1 MLNTEGNYI
10 IKEFEMHY
18 PHFAREVEGYY
29 DGMDPF
35 EMIVKLKDGRFIS
48 YDICDKFVRFLA
60 SDDAC
65 DEETCK
71 KEFGIRLRR
80 RMMRM
85 GFTQN
90 TLSEVTGI
98 PQPNISDYVNGKASP
113 NFYNVAKLA
122 RVLECSIDDFR
133 WQPTRY

>member
-1 MLNTEGNYI
+1 MINTEDNYI
-10 IKEFEMHY
+10 VKEFEMYY

-48 YDICDKFVRFLA
+48 YDIRDKFVRFLA
-60 SDDAC
+60 SDDTC
-65 DEETCK
+65 DEEVCK

-80 RMMRM
+80 RMMHM

-98 PQPNISDYVNGKASP
+98 PQPNISDYINGKTTPS
-113 NFYNVAKLA
+113 FYTIVKLA